1 MLRLSID
8 GDLPLIHRGSDLEI
22 EKEAH
27 GGTFDHIAIRFITV
41 GCRQAV
47 RQRIL
52 IPPFGGSNPPTPATD
67 STGEHFPRESIV
79 YMRSSSSLV

>member
-27 GGTFDHIAIRFITV
+27 GGTFDHIALRLDYSGVSPSGKATGSDPVIRGFK
-41 GCRQAV
+41 
-47 RQRIL
+47 
-52 IPPFGGSNPPTPATD
+52 
-67 STGEHFPRESIV
+67 
-79 YMRSSSSLV
+79 SSHPSHRFNRGTFSP